1 MNKIDYFKAAI
12 KANTYFEKE
21 WVLSIFTRIVDGA
34 PKSNNANLNLDSE
47 GAALYPYR
55 LYEVLDDPSHW
66 YYYDPNAPSTLK
78 KLEGASRIEP
88 IYGSDERLDLSPGD
102 LKCVDRPI
110 KNTRYYTCIL
120 NCYVFEYPFQGKL
133 KYSQKKFG
141 GWIDNLVGKNA
152 FLGEDPSKNTDNLIT
167 VPEIIKY
174 HEAMTCLRGMTQIAT
189 TSVTQKSLIP
199 NKNVR
204 ALRDKLLAEN
214 KDKLHDQ
221 TVVVGITQQLE
232 ALDRAELAD
241 DKSHSFYNVK
251 NGAYSVKRMKVMNFY
266 GTEFGFGDLDDVP
279 KTFTVSL
286 DEKLPLEDL
295 PATIDTSR
303 FGSYSRGLLT
313 ALGGAKVKY
322 AARIFQNSR
331 IVMDDCGVKSGSLW
345 SVNDETK
352 DILEHRYRINEKRM
366 PELITSEFLSL
377 NMGKRIEVRTPTLC
391 MVESPSFCA
400 KCLDKYLALRPNG
413 LYLAPMDVSSAFMG
427 ASMGAMHGKVQAT
440 NDLDVEIAFGY

>member
-1 MNKIDYFKAAI
+1 MNKVDYFKAAI

-21 WVLSIFTRIVDGA
+21 WVLSIFTRIIDGA
-34 PKSNNANLNLDSE
+34 PKSNNVNLDLDNFGGS
-47 GAALYPYR
+47 LYPYR
-55 LYEVLDDPSHW
+55 LFEVLDDPAHW
-66 YYYDPNAPSTLK
+66 YYWDPKTPSTLK
-78 KLEGASRIEP
+78 KLEGAGRIEP
-88 IYGSDERLDLSPGD
+88 IYKSEETLDLLPGD
-102 LKCVDRPI
+102 LKCVDRAI

-141 GWIDNLVGKNA
+141 GWIDNLVGANA
-152 FLGEDPSKNTDNLIT
+152 YLGDDASKNTTGQIT
-167 VPEIIKY
+167 VPEIIMY
-174 HEAMTCLRGMTQIAT
+174 HEALTCLRGFTQIAT

-204 ALRDKLLAEN
+204 ALRDRLLAEN

-221 TVVVGITQQLE
+221 TVVVGIMQQLE

-241 DKSHSFYNVK
+241 DKSDSFYSVK

-286 DEKLPLEDL
+286 DEKLPLDDL
-295 PATIDTSR
+295 PATIDTAR

-331 IVMDDCGVKSGSLW
+331 IVMDDCGVQAGSLW
-345 SVNDETK
+345 TINAETSG
-352 DILEHRYRINEKRM
+352 ILEHRYRLNEKRK
-366 PELITSEFLSL
+366 PELITAEFLSL
-377 NMGKRIEVRTPTLC
+377 NAGKKIEVRTPILC
-391 MVESPSFCA
+391 MVESPSFCG

-413 LYLAPMDVSSAFMG
+413 LYLSPMDVSSGFMG

-440 NDLDVEIAFGY
+440 NDLNVEVAFGY